1 MSKKKQCRA
10 KRPERV
16 AQPARHDRP
25 VPRHEQQLALIGD
38 VVLDIEAA
46 FRLLRSKPRRAVPI
60 DVESWARTYGMDG
73 SPDSPVR
80 LGPLFDHEHSRTAD
94 LRRPL
99 ILATFVAARGDEAH
113 VIADGSHRL
122 FRAFTDGRD
131 SLPGWILTAAETEA
145 ITVAG
150 PTLKDCVKP

>member
-10 KRPERV
+10 KKPERTAWPV
-16 AQPARHDRP
+16 RQDRP

-38 VVLDIEAA
+38 GVLDIEAA
-46 FRLLRSKPRRAVPI
+46 FRMLRSKPRRTVRI
-60 DVESWARTYGMDG
+60 DVDSWARLYGMDG
-73 SPDSPVR
+73 SSDSPVS

-99 ILATFVAARGDEAH
+99 ILATFVVTGGDEAQ

-122 FRAFTDGRD
+122 FRAFTEGRD

-150 PTLKDCVKP
+150 PTLKGRSQA

>member
-10 KRPERV
+10 KKLERV

-46 FRLLRSKPRRAVPI
+46 FQLLRSKPRSTVRI

-73 SPDSPVR
+73 TPDSPVR

-99 ILATFVAARGDEAH
+99 ILATFVVAEGDEAQ

-122 FRAFTDGRD
+122 FRAFTEGRD

-150 PTLKDCVKP
+150 PTLKGCTKP